1 MFHLFHMFHLFR
13 PYFTRVSGER
23 CSYSVAQDEKAEHM
37 EHMEHMFLYIKIF
50 FVCQDSGVI
59 FECSMYCGCTIVFS
73 SVSENEKIKAR

>member
-1 MFHLFHMFHLFR
+1 MFHLFHLFHLFR

-50 FVCQDSGVI
+50 FVCQDSGEPYNSGVTMFDVLRMYNSI
-59 FECSMYCGCTIVFS
+59 FISIR
-73 SVSENEKIKAR
+73 K